1 MSKLLDQA
9 VTEARQVLF
18 AVEQD
23 RFAAMI
29 QAAVRDRR
37 EASCGDT
44 APKGNWARIAE
55 RIVREAP
62 LDEECAAILREASG
76 EFHEDFAFKHDLD
89 PAEK

>member
-9 VTEARQVLF
+9 VTEARQVLS

-37 EASCGDT
+37 EASCGD
-44 APKGNWARIAE
+44 KGRWARIAE

>member
-1 MSKLLDQA
+1 MGALRLFSFTVLIVTRHTAVMSKLLDQA
-9 VTEARQVLF
+9 VTEARQVLS

-37 EASCGDT
+37 ETSCDD
-44 APKGNWARIAE
+44 KGRWARIAE

-62 LDEECAAILREASG
+62 LDEECAAI
-76 EFHEDFAFKHDLD
+76 
-89 PAEK
+89 P